1 MSAKRSGPD
10 GIKPDDR
17 ALWDAVKK
25 SVKPLRNA
33 KPRAPKLATA
43 PEKSETPPSAAR
55 TKSQKLPKPPAAQ
68 PAKPSAPKP
77 PPLASLDRRTR
88 SRVARG
94 RVEIDARLDL
104 HGLTLERA
112 RSRLANFLASAQSRG
127 AGLVLVI
134 TGKGGTGALRRE
146 APFWLSSPELRSL
159 VIGFEEAAQS
169 HGGAGAL
176 YVRVRRQRKA

>member
-1 MSAKRSGPD
+1 MSARRGGAD

-25 SVKPLRNA
+25 SVKPLKNLKPRVA
-33 KPRAPKLATA
+33 KPANVPG
-43 PEKSETPPSAAR
+43 KSEPP
-55 TKSQKLPKPPAAQ
+55 PPAARAKSAKQAAVQ
-68 PAKPSAPKP
+68 PAKLAVPKP
-77 PPLASLDRRTR
+77 PPLAALDRRTR

-104 HGLTLERA
+104 HGLTLDRA
-112 RSRLANFLASAQSRG
+112 RPRLASFLASAQARG
-127 AGLVLVI
+127 AALVLVI

-146 APFWLSSPELRSL
+146 APFWLSSPELRPL
-159 VIGFEEAAQS
+159 VIGFEEAAPN

-176 YVRVRRQRKA
+176 YVRIRRARGA

>member
-1 MSAKRSGPD
+1 MSARRGGAD

-25 SVKPLRNA
+25 SVKPLKNL
-33 KPRAPKLATA
+33 KPRAAKPANVPGKLD
-43 PEKSETPPSAAR
+43 P
-55 TKSQKLPKPPAAQ
+55 PPAARPKASKQAALQ
-68 PAKPSAPKP
+68 PTKTAAPKP
-77 PPLASLDRRTR
+77 PPLAVLDRRTR

-104 HGLTLERA
+104 HGLTLDRA
-112 RSRLANFLASAQSRG
+112 RPRLASFLASAQARG
-127 AGLVLVI
+127 AALVLVI

-146 APFWLSSPELRSL
+146 APFWLSSPELRPL
-159 VIGFEEAAQS
+159 VIGFEEAAQN

-176 YVRVRRQRKA
+176 YVRIRRARGA

>member
-1 MSAKRSGPD
+1 MNAKRGGAD

-25 SVKPLRNA
+25 SVKPLKNLKPRVA
-33 KPRAPKLATA
+33 KPANAPG
-43 PEKSETPPSAAR
+43 KSEPPPTVRPKAAKQV
-55 TKSQKLPKPPAAQ
+55 TVQ
-68 PAKPSAPKP
+68 PAMPAAPKP
-77 PPLASLDRRTR
+77 PPLAALDRRMR

-104 HGLTLERA
+104 HGLTLDRA
-112 RSRLANFLASAQSRG
+112 GPRLASFLVSAQARG

-146 APFWLSSPELRSL
+146 APFWLSSPELRPL
-159 VIGFEEAAQS
+159 VIGFEEAAQN

-176 YVRVRRQRKA
+176 YVRIRRARGA

>member
-1 MSAKRSGPD
+1 MSAKRSGP
-10 GIKPDDR
+10 GEFKPEDR

-25 SVKPLRNA
+25 SIKPLKNA
-33 KPRAPKLATA
+33 KPRIAKPTKS
-43 PEKSETPPSAAR
+43 PEKVRSDPPAAR
-55 TKSQKLPKPPAAQ
+55 TKTAKVPATQTSKPPV
-68 PAKPSAPKP
+68 PKP
-77 PPLASLDRRTR
+77 PPLAALDRRTR

-112 RSRLANFLASAQSRG
+112 RPRLASFLASAQARG
-127 AGLVLVI
+127 AALVLVI

-146 APFWLSSPELRSL
+146 TPFWLSSPELRSL
-159 VIGFEEAAQS
+159 VIGFEEAAQG

-176 YVRVRRQRKA
+176 YVRIRRQRAQRM